1 MDSAVIS
8 IKDAHPVAGK
18 VMVASHLRSRNTIVQ
33 RRRLRISIHVVD
45 RELGI
50 DRRLST
56 ILTTFWHIDGTH
68 KLIKWKLVVHAAID
82 GYSRLITFCRCSPNN
97 KSETVLKLFRDAV
110 DRHGFP

>member
-1 MDSAVIS
+1 MDSAVLS

-18 VMVASHLRSRNTIVQ
+18 VMVAGHLRSRNSQ
-33 RRRLRISIHVVD
+33 RRRLRISIHIVD

-68 KLIKWKLVVHAAID
+68 ELIKWKLVVHIAID

-97 KSETVLKLFRDAV
+97 KSETVLQLFRDAV